1 MALRALAGQQNTRK
15 TRSNFALL
23 NSNAPAWWSPNMSN
37 KPPSCIRIWSQGHKC
52 IRTPR
57 LFVWLRVWIKAAVKG
72 KSWVPWESTRD
83 IYQHISPIYELY
95 NGCIRQYGVIFG
107 EQLLGYPPK
116 GTQNFPLK
124 QWDDTIYIYVY
135 VYFTF
140 YFASST
146 KQEVC
151 IFQFFNSCWPARN
164 PSSYP
169 FNLHLCSDKSVC
181 SQFHNFTPSA
191 WTGCNAR
198 GSPAWKKWHADKAQQ
213 FGNDSIG
220 TCVRTTLS
228 MFLCKSCNQISTESE
243 REDVHIMHIFMHHGK
258 NTKKLNRIKID
269 QLFFSSHGL
278 KPLWCSTTMT
288 SWQWDNM
295 RQLWMSPKSSKEKSF
310 FNSLNLLPKLHWA
323 NGWCTK
329 RESTG
334 EAGRKGLEAMRHL
347 LHLEALLLSFNFR
360 KKLDDRLGFHK
371 RPTIDADASAA

>member
-1 MALRALAGQQNTRK
+1 MGFAHWHFLTTDVLLFDQRVAVCVRDEPGKGWSASKLPCAKPWWPYERWPGGKTLGRPAVILHFSTQTHLRGDHQTCPTNHPAAFASDRK
-15 TRSNFALL
+15 DTSAFG
-23 NSNAPAWWSPNMSN
+23 PQD
-37 KPPSCIRIWSQGHKC
+37 C
-52 IRTPR
+52 
-57 LFVWLRVWIKAAVKG
+57 LFD
-72 KSWVPWESTRD
+72 SESE
-83 IYQHISPIYELY
+83 S
-95 NGCIRQYGVIFG
+95 RQ
-107 EQLLGYPPK
+107 
-116 GTQNFPLK
+116 

-140 YFASST
+140 YFTSST

-213 FGNDSIG
+213 FGNDFIG

-295 RQLWMSPKSSKEKSF
+295 RQLWMSPKSSKEKSS